1 MRRFPDAIQEL
12 VNAFSRLP
20 GVGPKTAL
28 RYVYHM
34 LRLPKADSLALS
46 QALAK
51 LHEKIN
57 VCPTCYTYTEKE
69 VCEICSNLKRDVSTV
84 CVVEHPRDISTIE
97 STDEYNGYYHV
108 LGGVLNPLD
117 GITPETLRI
126 QELLDR
132 IQVRS
137 EIKEVL
143 LALSPTVQG
152 EVTMLYL
159 TKQLQNA
166 NVRVTKLA
174 RGLPT
179 GATLE
184 FADELTLADAIKGR
198 RDL

>member
-1 MRRFPDAIQEL
+1 MRRFPDAIQDL
-12 VNAFSRLP
+12 VTAFSRLP

-34 LRLPKADSLALS
+34 LRLPKADAIALS
-46 QALAK
+46 QALAR
-51 LHEKIN
+51 LHERIN
-57 VCPTCYTYTEKE
+57 VCPSCYTYTEKE
-69 VCEICSNLKRDVSTV
+69 VCEICANEKRNKTQV

-97 STDEYNGYYHV
+97 ATDEYNGYYHV

-117 GITPETLRI
+117 GITAEALRI
-126 QELLDR
+126 QELMDR

-152 EVTMLYL
+152 EITMLYL

-166 NVRVTKLA
+166 KVRVTKLA
-174 RGLPT
+174 RG
-179 GATLE
+179 
-184 FADELTLADAIKGR
+184 ADAIKGR